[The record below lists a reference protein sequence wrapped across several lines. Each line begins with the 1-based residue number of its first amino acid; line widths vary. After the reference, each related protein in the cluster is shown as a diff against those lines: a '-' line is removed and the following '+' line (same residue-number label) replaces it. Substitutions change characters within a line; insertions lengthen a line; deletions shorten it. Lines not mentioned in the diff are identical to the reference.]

1 MDLYGMF
8 IQYKQVKSYKQAGRQ
23 VRIVKVPQ
31 FCLHVFQVCTNER
44 PIFTVHGFH
53 GSYMIVQIES
63 HSVLTVPR
71 LNLHQDHLLAGL
83 IVAGYDDK
91 KGGQAQSETPF
102 WL

>member
-1 MDLYGMF
+1 
-8 IQYKQVKSYKQAGRQ
+8 
-23 VRIVKVPQ
+23 
-31 FCLHVFQVCTNER
+31 
-44 PIFTVHGFH
+44 
-53 GSYMIVQIES
+53 MIVQIES